1 MKIILV
7 INIKNASSIEDDLY
21 LLILKKKR
29 EISSFYE
36 ELIIKIHS
44 LIKNFINS
52 RCSSILQYI
61 NYTKNKLMLLL

>member
-7 INIKNASSIEDDLY
+7 ININNASSIEDDLC

-36 ELIIKIHS
+36 ELIKIHS
-44 LIKNFINS
+44 LIENFFQIKS
-52 RCSSILQYI
+52 RCSKLYI
-61 NYTKNKLMLLL
+61 I